1 MKSFLMRVVLP
12 TVSVLLVACGTAP
25 SNTATSN
32 NTTTTTST
40 TTPSAPPANLTLIAS
55 QYQVKSDN
63 SDSATITAIVTDANN
78 AAVSGQTVTFTASG
92 GFLSANSAVTDA
104 YGQASVT
111 FSAGAIDKS
120 NRTVTITASVGAG
133 LQAQV
138 PIVVTGTTVNLTASK
153 TNLPSDGSVG
163 DALVVRV
170 LDAGGNPI
178 YNVPVTVTVS
188 GTGNVRATPRAGA
201 TDTAGQVIVDVYGA
215 AAGTATVTVAA
226 AGATAS
232 VNYTVSA
239 PANAFGITAPGADP
253 YTMTT
258 NTPLTV
264 TVNAPGLTSVIF
276 STSLGKWQS
285 SGGATAQVAVA
296 GSTASAVL
304 QSSNAGVAT
313 VQVQDANNP
322 AVSDTLTVIFAQP
335 ASAAKKISAQA
346 NVNVVPPSTGGQQH
360 TATITATVTDASN
373 QPVAG
378 APVVFSIANP
388 SGGGE
393 SVSPV
398 YVLTDAFG
406 RAQTTFTSGS
416 LATGGQGVDIYAT
429 LANVQNATP
438 GQSPYSVVNI
448 VVGGQAGSVVLGH
461 ATVATEL
468 NPATYSLPMSV
479 LVTDGNGNAV
489 PGATVTLKTW
499 PAYFHF
505 GYGCGIYF
513 GVGDV
518 YSQQDPFKKPSWK
531 DPYTVAIPNED
542 ANQNN
547 VLDPYEDMVYDVYSG
562 TRDPY
567 TGVFTA
573 TGHLGR
579 YYDGGLTPP
588 SSAAGSVPP
597 TVVTDANGV
606 ATFDL
611 VYLKQYALW
620 IDTKITATTQVLGTE
635 TRTEVT
641 FTLPALE
648 KDLNPCRL
656 PPSPFNDPAWGF

>member
-104 YGQASVT
+104 YGQVSVT
-111 FSAGAIDKS
+111 FSAGLIDKS

-153 TNLPSDGSVG
+153 TNIPSDGSVG

-296 GSTASAVL
+296 GGTASAVL

-335 ASAAKKISAQA
+335 ASAAKRIRAQA

-360 TATITATVTDASN
+360 TATITATVTDAYN

-378 APVVFSIANP
+378 APVVFSIPHP

-406 RAQTTFTSGS
+406 HAQTTFTSGAT
-416 LATGGQGVDIYAT
+416 ATGGQGVDVYAT
-429 LANVQNATP
+429 LALTN
-438 GQSPYSVVNI
+438 SPADPYDIVNI
-448 VVGGQAGSVVLGH
+448 VVGGQALSVTISDGTVLPD
-461 ATVATEL
+461 L
-468 NPATYSLPMSV
+468 NPATYKMPMAV
-479 LVTDGNGNAV
+479 LVTDGNGNPV
-489 PGATVTLKTW
+489 SGAQVTLKTW
-499 PAYFHF
+499 PTR
-505 GYGCGIYF
+505 YGIGPACGPRIADF
-513 GVGDV
+513 
-518 YSQQDPFKKPSWK
+518 
-531 DPYTVAIPNED
+531 PNED
-542 ANQNN
+542 VNRNGI
-547 VLDPYEDMVYDVYSG
+547 LDPGEDQTHQIDLYTSTQTGNYVLPS
-562 TRDPY
+562 DPY
-567 TGVFTA
+567 AVYLTTIPMPA
-573 TGHLGR
+573 DGR
-579 YYDGGLTPP
+579 LTPP
-588 SSAAGSVPP
+588 AAAAGTVPG
-597 TVVTDANGV
+597 TATTDQNGI

-611 VYLKQYALW
+611 VYLKTSAIW
-620 IDTKITATTQVLGTE
+620 IETEVTASTQVLGTE
-635 TRTEVT
+635 ATTVMR
-641 FTLPALE
+641 FW
-648 KDLNPCRL
+648 L
-656 PPSPFNDPAWGF
+656 PPSVPDVGPPCKLSPSPYNPPGM